1 MSTLAKCLIGG
12 AAGLA
17 SFTITYILLSTLLIN
32 RDTRRRKRHKKEP
45 EVLGK
50 VVEKHVSE
58 DGLTFTAKL
67 TTHGEDAVDALRFAT
82 GYKDTLED
90 GIGFWADNKRY
101 DMTPMQIMTPNEHR
115 EMHGCKYVWNGPL
128 PEPRIEEYGTIEHWD
143 GKTITK
149 LKRCE
154 YCGCFSDLVKGT
166 CDHCGAPL

>member
-1 MSTLAKCLIGG
+1 MFDRCSRRARVVHNHLYSSVN
-12 AAGLA
+12 AAD
-17 SFTITYILLSTLLIN
+17 N

-67 TTHGEDAVDALRFAT
+67 TTHGEDAVDALRYAT

-90 GIGFWADNKRY
+90 GIGFWANNELY
-101 DMTPMQIMTPNEHR
+101 EYMTMNDIR
-115 EMHGCKYVWNGPL
+115 EWAGL
-128 PEPRIEEYGTIEHWD
+128 PRIKEEDEIRP
-143 GKTITK
+143 
-149 LKRCE
+149 KRCA
-154 YCGCFSDLVKGT
+154 YCGCSTEKVTGT